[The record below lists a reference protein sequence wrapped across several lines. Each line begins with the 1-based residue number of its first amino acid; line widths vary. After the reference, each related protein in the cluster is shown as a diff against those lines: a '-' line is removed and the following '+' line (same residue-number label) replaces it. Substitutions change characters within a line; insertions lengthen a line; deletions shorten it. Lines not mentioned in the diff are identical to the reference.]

1 MKNLII
7 SLTLLFVNISCT
19 EKKIRMDVYMSP
31 TCGCCK
37 KWVSYLENN
46 GFEINTFT
54 DQNMRAVKT
63 KYNISQENTSCH
75 TGIVDGYYIEGHV
88 PASDIKKLLKDR
100 SDIAGLT
107 VPGMPAGQN
116 VPGMET
122 VDTNAN
128 YDVFSVN
135 KAGVSKVWNSYN

>member
-1 MKNLII
+1 MKYLITI
-7 SLTLLFVNISCT
+7 SIILFTNISCT
-19 EKKIRMDVYMSP
+19 EKKLRMDVYMSP
-31 TCGCCK
+31 SCGCCK
-37 KWVSYLENN
+37 KWVTYLEDN

-88 PASDIKKLLKDR
+88 PASDIKKLLKER

-122 VDTNAN
+122 VNTNAD

-135 KAGVSKVWNSYN
+135 KAGVSKIWNSYN

>member
-7 SLTLLFVNISCT
+7 SLTLLLVNISCA

-122 VDTNAN
+122 VNTNAN
-128 YDVFSVN
+128 FDVFSVN
-135 KAGVSKVWNSYN
+135 KVGVSSIWNSYN

>member
-7 SLTLLFVNISCT
+7 SLTLLLVNISCA

-75 TGIVDGYYIEGHV
+75 TGIVDGYFIEGHV

-128 YDVFSVN
+128 FDVFSVN
-135 KAGVSKVWNSYN
+135 KVGVSTIWNSYN

>member
-1 MKNLII
+1 MKYLITI
-7 SLTLLFVNISCT
+7 SIILFTNISCT
-19 EKKIRMDVYMSP
+19 EKKLRMDVYMSP
-31 TCGCCK
+31 SCGCCK
-37 KWVSYLENN
+37 KWVTYLEDN
-46 GFEINTFT
+46 GFEINIFT

-88 PASDIKKLLKDR
+88 PASDIKKLLKER

-122 VDTNAN
+122 VNTNAD

-135 KAGVSKVWNSYN
+135 KAGVSKIWNSYN

>member
-7 SLTLLFVNISCT
+7 SLTLLLVNISCA

-75 TGIVDGYYIEGHV
+75 TGIVDGYFIEGHV

-122 VDTNAN
+122 VNTNAN
-128 YDVFSVN
+128 FDVFSVN
-135 KAGVSKVWNSYN
+135 KVGVSTIWNSYN